1 MVVSPSLPP
10 SMLENIEQ
18 PHSPSL
24 PPSLFNRKI
33 LYMFLMVIY
42 FVVMCEERMLVRVGE
57 REGREVGHISA
68 HTHRPKE
75 GKEMTE

>member
-1 MVVSPSLPP
+1 MVV
-10 SMLENIEQ
+10 
-18 PHSPSL
+18 
-24 PPSLFNRKI
+24 
-33 LYMFLMVIY
+33 Y